1 MSMSSLRH
9 RRVRFLLI
17 VALVAVTPG
26 CGGSS
31 GAPAPDAGEIEALE
45 RQMWEDWKNRNWEA
59 MRGRISGDAVI
70 LGAEGIMDRDGV
82 VAAMAKQTCDVQDV
96 ALEDVKVT
104 ALAPTVALITYHA
117 SGTGTCD
124 GQPIGAGSTSSIW
137 VQRDGQWQTVHHQQ
151 SVSPTNAIAGNWELN
166 LSKSKFVPAGDAPR
180 SQARV
185 YQVVGQ
191 QETGRHTGVNAQ
203 GNPSVIEFTAAYD
216 GKDYPYKGSPDTD
229 TVALTRVDAN
239 TTTFTQSREGKLVLT
254 GTRVVS
260 PDGKTLTITA
270 KGTNA
275 KGQPV
280 DNVIVYDRR

>member
-1 MSMSSLRH
+1 MSSLR
-9 RRVRFLLI
+9 RPLVCSLLI
-17 VALVAVTPG
+17 AAIVVLSPG
-26 CGGSS
+26 CAGSGSGGTADTS
-31 GAPAPDAGEIEALE
+31 EIEALE
-45 RQMWEDWKNRNWEA
+45 RQLWDQWKNRTVES
-59 MRGRISGDAVI
+59 MRDRIAADAVLLDGTGSI
-70 LGAEGIMDRDGV
+70 DRES
-82 VAAMAKQTCDVQDV
+82 AIAMWAKQSCDVQDV

-104 ALAPTVALITYHA
+104 SLAPTVAMITYRA
-117 SGTGTCD
+117 SVTGTCE
-124 GQPIGAGSTSSIW
+124 GQPVGSSTNSSIW
-137 VQRDGQWQTVHHQQ
+137 VQRDGGWQTVHHQQ
-151 SVSPTNAIAGNWELN
+151 SAASTNAIAGNWELN
-166 LSKSKFVPAGDAPR
+166 LSKSKFVPAADAPR

-203 GNPSVIEFTAAYD
+203 GNPNVIEFTASYD

-239 TTTFTQSREGKLVLT
+239 TTTFTQSREGKVVLT

-275 KGQPV
+275 KGQRV